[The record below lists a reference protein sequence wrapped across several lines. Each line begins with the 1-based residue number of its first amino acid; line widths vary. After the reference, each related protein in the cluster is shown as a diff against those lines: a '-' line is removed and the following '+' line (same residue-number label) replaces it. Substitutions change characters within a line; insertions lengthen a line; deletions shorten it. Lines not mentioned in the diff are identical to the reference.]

1 MAISNEI
8 RYTELDDLYLDPLNP
23 RLGRHNTGKNVTQ
36 QTILKLMRDWTLDEL
51 AVSYLESGGF
61 WAHEALL
68 IAEESL
74 YGKKRKV
81 VIEGNRRLAA
91 LMYLRDAINKAPAN
105 RTWKD
110 IAQGAKP
117 NAKLFTKI
125 PYIKVGSRKELESF
139 LGFRHVTGI
148 KQWNPAEKA
157 EYIAKLIDERKLS
170 YVQVMRK
177 IGSKTPSVRQNYISY
192 RMLLQVQDLD
202 TIPLDLVEER
212 FSVMYL
218 SLRTKGV
225 QKYLNVDI
233 LADPRT
239 AKKPIPRSRLAA
251 LENFAGWLFG
261 TDEKLPLISDS
272 RQIDDFGR
280 ALLSKKATDYLERNE
295 SPRLD
300 VAVRMAGGDEPQVV
314 QLIEEGSDKIE
325 LSLSR
330 VYAHKK
336 SAKVERA
343 VVRFA
348 EAAFG
353 LFEHFPDIRDE
364 FIYEEDE

>member
-8 RYTELDDLYLDPLNP
+8 HYAKLDDLYLDPLNP
-23 RLGRHNTGKNVTQ
+23 RMGRHNTGRDVTQ
-36 QTILKLMRDWTLDEL
+36 QRVLEMMRDWTLDEL

-68 IAEESL
+68 VTTEKL
-74 YGKKRKV
+74 YRKDRMV

-91 LMYLRDAINKAPAN
+91 LIYLRNAINKNPAN

-110 IAQGAKP
+110 IARNAKP
-117 NAKLFTKI
+117 PAKLFTKI
-125 PYIKVGSRKELESF
+125 PYIKISTRKELESF

-157 EYIAKLIDERKLS
+157 EYIAKLVDERHLS
-170 YVQVMRK
+170 YEQVMRK
-177 IGSKTPSVRQNYISY
+177 IGSKTPTVRQNYISY
-192 RMLLQVQDLD
+192 RMLLQVQDLG
-202 TIPLDLVEER
+202 TIPLDLIEER

-225 QKYLNVDI
+225 QKYLKIEI
-233 LADPRT
+233 LADPKT
-239 AKKPIPRSRLAA
+239 ARKPIPRSRLTA
-251 LENFAGWLFG
+251 LENFARWLFG
-261 TDEKLPLISDS
+261 TNEKLPFITDS

-280 ALLSKKATDYLERNE
+280 ILLSKKATDYLERNE
-295 SPRLD
+295 SPRFD
-300 VAVRMAGGDEPQVV
+300 AAMRMAGGDEPQVV
-314 QLIEEGSDKIE
+314 QLIEEASDKIE

-330 VYAHKK
+330 VYAHKR

-353 LFEHFPDIRDE
+353 LFDYFPDILEE
-364 FIYEEDE
+364 FTEEEEE